1 MQIPILAMEG
11 VVLNVV
17 FTGPASNKAGKA
29 LVRANLIAACHTTGR
44 LAVQEDV
51 KADTDLVVASRA
63 DTVKARAAAARGL
76 KVVSYQAFL
85 AEHLVNVAIP
95 TDGAWSWFTDASS
108 EPKRERAQP
117 ADGAVGLAE
126 EYVL

>member
-1 MQIPILAMEG
+1 MRCRSTTM
-11 VVLNVV
+11 LNLV
-17 FTGPASNKAGKA
+17 FTGAASNKAGKA
-29 LVRANLIAACHTTGR
+29 LVRGNLIAACRNTGR
-44 LAVQEDV
+44 LAVQEGV

-85 AEHLVNVAIP
+85 AEHLLNVAIP

-108 EPKRERAQP
+108 EPKREKAQP
-117 ADGAVGLAE
+117 ADGAAGLAE